1 MKTGFAHDVVVQR
14 GAGAYICGEET
25 GLLESLEGKKGQ
37 PRKKPPFPAQYGAF
51 GMPTT
56 VNNVETFSHVPHI
69 VKHGAEWF
77 RKLGTE
83 KSPGTTIFGVSGHV
97 ARPGLYELPLG
108 TRLDEIVFEHAG
120 GVPGG
125 RKLKGVIPGGMSMP
139 ILPAGQLDVPMANE
153 FLRERKT
160 MLGTGGIMV
169 MDETT
174 CMVRVACVISYF
186 FRDESCGQCTQCR
199 EGTGWMHKIIER
211 IERGAGREGRPR
223 HPARRRRQDGGP
235 DDLRLRRRRGLAGAG
250 PAAPLP
256 RGFRGARPRAQ
267 VPLPRELRALMPR
280 ITVDDVEIEVPAG
293 RTLLQALD
301 DVGLLMNGVEIPHY
315 CWHPKLSIDGS
326 CRLCQVEIQGM
337 PKLQIACNTPVTD
350 GMIVRTQVDSVR
362 RAREGVM
369 ELLLV
374 NHPLDCPICDQAG
387 ECKLQDYAYEYGMT
401 RVAHARAAPRA
412 QEERR
417 SRARRSS
424 STRSAASC
432 AAAACASRAR
442 SPAPASS
449 RC

>member
-1 MKTGFAHDVVVQR
+1 MLKAPYVTGPLTEHFADDAFGTLEGYVKRGGYQAARKALGEMTPEAVIDLVKNSGLQGRGGAGFGTGLKWSFMPKTSDKPKYLVCNADESEPGSFKDRILMERGPHQILEGILIAAFATGASKTFLYVRGEYAFPADQVERAVAEAYAKGYLGKNILKTKFSHDVVVQR

-37 PRKKPPFPAQYGAF
+37 PRKKPPFPAQHGAF

-69 VKHGAEWF
+69 INKGAEWF
-77 RKLGTE
+77 RSLGTE
-83 KSPGTTIFGVSGHV
+83 KSPGTMIFGVSGHV

-211 IERGAGREGRPR
+211 IERGAGQADDISILLDIAAKMEGQTIC
-223 HPARRRRQDGGP
+223 AFSD
-235 DDLRLRRRRGLAGAG
+235 
-250 PAAPLP
+250 AAAWPV
-256 RGFRGARPRAQ
+256 Q
-267 VPLPRELRALMPR
+267 
-280 ITVDDVEIEVPAG
+280 
-293 RTLLQALD
+293 
-301 DVGLLMNGVEIPHY
+301 GLLRHF
-315 CWHPKLSIDGS
+315 
-326 CRLCQVEIQGM
+326 
-337 PKLQIACNTPVTD
+337 
-350 GMIVRTQVDSVR
+350 
-362 RAREGVM
+362 REDFEAHIRERKCPFPESF
-369 ELLLV
+369 EL
-374 NHPLDCPICDQAG
+374 
-387 ECKLQDYAYEYGMT
+387 
-401 RVAHARAAPRA
+401 
-412 QEERR
+412 
-417 SRARRSS
+417 
-424 STRSAASC
+424 
-432 AAAACASRAR
+432 
-442 SPAPASS
+442 
-449 RC
+449 